1 LRHLACTQRG
11 QYLGNSPDTTRN
23 ARPEGSGAICEPF
36 TDSQRAPRGVRTKT
50 DTLSDLPP
58 RAQRGRFGACLRPR
72 CWPRAPRGVRTKTD
86 KLSNLPHAPRAVSP
100 TVQNLHDWRTFA
112 PRAQSGECLFSC
124 NKFGGFGGVRPEGEG
139 FSLKGAC
146 LRTVAF
152 FFCVAIIAI
161 IAIARQR
168 PALRVWG
175 TLGAPVEK
183 T

>member
-1 LRHLACTQRG
+1 V
-11 QYLGNSPDTTRN
+11 LGIFSLIILGTFILILTTTRN

-36 TDSQRAPRGVRTKT
+36 TDSQ
-50 DTLSDLPP
+50 
-58 RAQRGRFGACLRPR
+58 
-72 CWPRAPRGVRTKTD
+72 RAPRGVRTKTD